1 MRRKGKGITMVTIKI
16 GEKEISLEFTFAAA
30 ECKSL
35 VQNMFNVAS
44 GAYIVKN
51 SLSEGKM
58 GENAASSIIDGTSE
72 MVADIPKICR
82 VAFYAGMLENNPVSE
97 EDAKELMKQYML
109 ENKMSFYRLFEDLKK
124 YMEEDGFFDLSGIT
138 EMLQQMNKAVKKQVE
153 KAQNKSKSTSTK

>member
-1 MRRKGKGITMVTIKI
+1 MKTIKI
-16 GEKEISLEFTFAAA
+16 GEKEYQIEFTFAAA

-51 SLSEGKM
+51 SLSGSQN
-58 GENAASSIIDGTSE
+58 GGNAAASIIDGTSE

-82 VAFYAGMLENNPVSE
+82 VAFYAGMLENNPVN
-97 EDAKELMKQYML
+97 EDEAKELMKQYMK
-109 ENKMSFYRLFEDLKK
+109 ENKLSFYRLFEDLKK

-138 EMLQQMNKAVKKQVE
+138 EMLQKMNSAAEKQVE
-153 KAQNKSKSTSTK
+153 KIQDAATSKKSTSTK

>member
-1 MRRKGKGITMVTIKI
+1 MVTIKI

-51 SLSEGKM
+51 SLSESQKG
-58 GENAASSIIDGTSE
+58 GNAAASIIDGTSE

-82 VAFYAGMLENNPVSE
+82 VAFYAGMLENNPVN
-97 EDAKELMKQYML
+97 EDEAKELMKQYMK
-109 ENKMSFYRLFEDLKK
+109 ENKLSFYRLFEDLKK

-138 EMLQQMNKAVKKQVE
+138 EMLQQMNKAAEKQTE
-153 KAQNKSKSTSTK
+153 KSDKKSTSTK